1 MVGGFLL
8 RICQGYS
15 VILGVSSYF
24 RVSKNYRETWL
35 TRGYVLVVNVLTLSL
50 LPFVFWMS
58 AQYVRIA
65 SWFPNLLT
73 YTTYILYTV
82 SYATIAYTLISRSC
96 RDKALLE
103 ADRTVQRLNRG
114 FAQDIRNGR
123 SVDSTLRH
131 LHNLKLGSVLFV
143 SLASFLA
150 CLAVPNE
157 PKLSIVLCV
166 FLYSNAK
173 NIPLLAVH
181 RYYLALWDIAY
192 CYQNLNKQLG
202 QLLHL
207 GRGTQGSPSRRQLE
221 HLQHL
226 WMLHS
231 LLTRCTQ
238 RLNKIY
244 DLLMLAARFD
254 NLAFFAINTYWGIVF
269 SFSVDAPIYLTL
281 FGAANYYVHLLDFYL
296 LNFMCDQTMWYQS
309 PIQHNLSEGHWSRE
323 LNAFVLYACT
333 SKLDF
338 WVCGLYKVNRRSWF
352 QMQISI
358 ITFFILLLQFHLLHN
373 KKYTS

>member
-1 MVGGFLL
+1 MVSEFLL
-8 RICQGYS
+8 RICQSYS
-15 VILGVSSYF
+15 VFLGVSSYF

-35 TRGYVLVVNVLTLSL
+35 TRGYVLVVNALTLSL
-50 LPFVFWMS
+50 LPLVFWLS

-103 ADRTVQRLNRG
+103 VDRIVQRLNRRI
-114 FAQDIRNGR
+114 AQDVRIGQ
-123 SVDSTLRH
+123 SVGSRLGH
-131 LHNLKLGSVLFV
+131 LHSLKLGSVLFV
-143 SLASFLA
+143 CVASLLA
-150 CLAVPNE
+150 CLTIPNK
-157 PKLSIVLCV
+157 PKLSVLLCV

-173 NIPLLAVH
+173 NIPLLAVY
-181 RYYLALWDIAY
+181 RYYLALWDIAC
-192 CYQNLNKQLG
+192 CYKYLNKQLA

-207 GRGTQGSPSRRQLE
+207 DRGIQDTPSRRQLE
-221 HLQHL
+221 QLQHL

-231 LLTRCTQ
+231 LLTCCTQ

-244 DLLMLAARFD
+244 GLLMLAARFD

-269 SFSVDAPIYLTL
+269 SFSVKAPFYVTL
-281 FGAANYYVHLLDFYL
+281 FGASNYYVHLLDFYL
-296 LNFMCDQTMWYQS
+296 LNFICDQTMWYQS
-309 PIQHNLSEGHWSRE
+309 VIRHSLSEGHWSRE
-323 LNAFVLYACT
+323 LNAFVLYVCT

-358 ITFFILLLQFHLLHN
+358 ITFSILLLQFHLLHN
-373 KKYTS
+373 KKYTL

>member
-323 LNAFVLYACT
+323 VH
-333 SKLDF
+333 
-338 WVCGLYKVNRRSWF
+338 
-352 QMQISI
+352 I
-358 ITFFILLLQFHLLHN
+358 
-373 KKYTS
+373 